1 MKLKKIGILW
11 LIIPLFNACGQNIQE
26 DDYVSNYIPND
37 EAAKINFQLGVEYM
51 RRGMN
56 DIALNKLQKALAL
69 DKNYA
74 DAHNAIALLYDSL
87 GVNQKARSHYQT
99 AATLKPKDSDIH
111 NNYGQF
117 LCKQGQWTEAEKHF
131 LQALENPVYRTP
143 EYPYTNAGLCALR
156 NNDPIKAETYFRQAL
171 QNNPKF
177 HVPLYQMAQLNF
189 EQRRYQAAHDYLQ
202 RYEKVAE
209 HTPKSLLLGVN
220 LARARSDREA
230 EINYALSLRRQFPDA
245 QETQQLNQS
254 QQRQM
259 P

>member
-1 MKLKKIGILW
+1 M
-11 LIIPLFNACGQNIQE
+11 
-26 DDYVSNYIPND
+26 
-37 EAAKINFQLGVEYM
+37 
-51 RRGMN
+51 
-56 DIALNKLQKALAL
+56 
-69 DKNYA
+69 
-74 DAHNAIALLYDSL
+74 
-87 GVNQKARSHYQT
+87 
-99 AATLKPKDSDIH
+99 
-111 NNYGQF
+111 
-117 LCKQGQWTEAEKHF
+117 
-131 LQALENPVYRTP
+131 
-143 EYPYTNAGLCALR
+143 CALR